1 MATATLANARSREP
15 IPAPMTAPPVEI
27 DWETWVVGEGP
38 VISAVEEG
46 AGVVPGAD
54 ATEE

>member
-1 MATATLANARSREP
+1 
-15 IPAPMTAPPVEI
+15 MTAPPVEI
-27 DWETWVVGEGP
+27 DWGTWVVGEGP